1 MITAPLALENV
12 TKAFKDGEQYIN
24 ILEDISFTAEKG
36 KFTAVIGPSGS
47 GKSTFLSIAGA
58 LLTPDQGEV
67 FVNSQSIASYKD
79 KKLANVRLTS
89 IGYIFQAANL
99 VPYLKVN
106 EQLKLVAQMKGD
118 WDREAKQRLGQLL
131 ESVGLKARVNYYPHQ
146 LSGGEKQRVAIAR
159 AFMNNPDIILA
170 DEPTA
175 NLDQARSDEIVA
187 LMAKEVKEKDKA
199 AVMVTHDESLLK
211 YCDTVYRMEQGK
223 LIKGR

>member
-1 MITAPLALENV
+1 MIAPLVLENV

-24 ILEDISFTAEKG
+24 ILQDISFTAEKG

-58 LLTPDQGEV
+58 LLTPDHGEV

-79 KKLANVRLTS
+79 KQLANVRLTS

-106 EQLKLVAQMKGD
+106 EQLKLVAQMKGN
-118 WDREAKQRLGQLL
+118 WDREAKQWLGQLL
-131 ESVGLKARVNYYPHQ
+131 ESVGLKARAEYYPHQ

-159 AFMNNPDIILA
+159 AFMNNPEIILA

-187 LMAKEVKEKDKA
+187 LIAREVKEKEKA

-211 YCDTVYRMEQGK
+211 YCDSVYRMEQGK
-223 LIKGR
+223 LIKGK